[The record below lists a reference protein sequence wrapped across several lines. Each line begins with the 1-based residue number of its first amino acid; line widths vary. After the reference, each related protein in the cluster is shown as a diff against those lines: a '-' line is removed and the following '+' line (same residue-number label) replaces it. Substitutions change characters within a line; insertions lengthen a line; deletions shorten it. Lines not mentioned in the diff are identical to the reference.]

1 VGTRKP
7 RTVGVE
13 EELLLF
19 TGSGARPAPAG
30 ELLRHDDVHVQ
41 HELMLEQA
49 EIATAPVSSS
59 DELAELVGADHVHVG
74 IASRAEGTVAVD
86 GMRPWLS
93 VLLALSANSPFWRG
107 TDTGYASY
115 RTIACGRW
123 PTWGPTERF
132 GDPASY
138 DARVAALIESGAAL
152 DEGMIYFD
160 ARLSARYPTVEIRVA
175 DVAQEAGDA
184 LLLAALSRALVDA
197 VVAGPGADDPPVAL
211 LRAAAW
217 RAARFG
223 LSEDLYDVGE
233 RRLRPASAMVDRL
246 VDTLDPVLRAN
257 GDETLVRRE
266 ADRLLRRGT
275 GADLQRADLSATGSP
290 AGVVLAAAERT
301 ARG

>member
-1 VGTRKP
+1 
-7 RTVGVE
+7 
-13 EELLLF
+13 
-19 TGSGARPAPAG
+19 
-30 ELLRHDDVHVQ
+30 
-41 HELMLEQA
+41 
-49 EIATAPVSSS
+49 
-59 DELAELVGADHVHVG
+59 
-74 IASRAEGTVAVD
+74 
-86 GMRPWLS
+86 MRPWLS

-107 TDTGYASY
+107 RDTGYASY

-152 DEGMIYFD
+152 DEGMIYFES
-160 ARLSARYPTVEIRVA
+160 RLSARYPTVEVRVA

-197 VVAGPGADDPPVAL
+197 VVASPGTDDPPVAL

-223 LSEDLYDVGE
+223 LGEDLYDVAE

-246 VDTLDPVLRAN
+246 VDTLGPALRAN

-275 GADLQRADLSATGSP
+275 GADLQRADLAATGSP